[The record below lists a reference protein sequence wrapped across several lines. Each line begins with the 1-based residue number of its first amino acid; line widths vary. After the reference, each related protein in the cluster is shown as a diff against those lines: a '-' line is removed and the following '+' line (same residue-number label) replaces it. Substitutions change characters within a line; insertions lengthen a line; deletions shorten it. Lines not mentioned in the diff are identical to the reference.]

1 MSDTSSRTHVA
12 EEDDPGSQANAQGA
26 PPKRARWWLTGAAV
40 VTLVL
45 SVGVIVTRQDDDGEA
60 KPASAAPAKSVA
72 SATGRATAP
81 EDGPPYVSVPTFAST
96 SVRDTAFVADVAQFS
111 TWPSGTEPYGVM
123 SSAPGGS
130 DITEFRAAVIKDAK
144 SVCGAL
150 ADGTDMEDV
159 PDAVGLP
166 FSDPID
172 QAGFMVEA
180 VTFYCPDRMAAVT
193 DDVYSKPV
201 PTRQEDDCPTASAL
215 EVTASTV
222 APTGDGVVYTAPYKV
237 KVRNTSS
244 YAVRVQLQQR
254 WFADGYLDDGVWGLF
269 GDAGDDQIV
278 TIDAGDT
285 FAYEGDQNGIYR
297 WNRTEVRVQPREFV
311 FFGCGYR
318 PGPGPGTE
326 DATGE

>member
-1 MSDTSSRTHVA
+1 VSDTSARARVTEGDA
-12 EEDDPGSQANAQGA
+12 PGSQANAQGA
-26 PPKRARWWLTGAAV
+26 SPKRVRWWLGGVAV
-40 VTLVL
+40 VALVL
-45 SVGVIVTRQDDDGEA
+45 CLGVIVARQEDDGERT
-60 KPASAAPAKSVA
+60 PVPAPAKSVA
-72 SATGRATAP
+72 SAAGRATAP
-81 EDGPPYVSVPTFAST
+81 ENGPPYVSVPAFAST

-111 TWPSGTEPYGVM
+111 AWPSGTEPYGVM
-123 SSAPGGS
+123 STAPGGS
-130 DITEFRAAVIKDAK
+130 DITEFRAAVIKNAK

-150 ADGTDMEDV
+150 ADGTGMEDV

-180 VTFYCPDRMAAVT
+180 VTFYCPDQMAAVT
-193 DDVYSKPV
+193 DDVYTRPV

-222 APTGDGVVYTAPYKV
+222 APAGDGVVYTAPYKV
-237 KVRNTSS
+237 KVHNTSS

-254 WFADGYLDDGVWGLF
+254 WFADGYLDDGVWGSF
-269 GDAGDDQIV
+269 GEAGDDQIV
-278 TIDAGDT
+278 TIDAGGT
-285 FAYEGDQNGIYR
+285 FAYEGEQNGIYR
-297 WNRTEVRVQPREFV
+297 WDRTEVRVQPREFV